1 MRSFLIRLSTLVD
14 ACLHGF
20 RQMENWNEFS
30 QTLGASGLRN
40 QKAK

>member
-1 MRSFLIRLSTLVD
+1 MRSLLLKLSTIVD
-14 ACLHGF
+14 SCLRGF